1 MKTIITSKIFRV
13 NWYDIAHGLMEAVGG
28 GAVGAL
34 EDAVS
39 THTVD
44 WGIVLNVS
52 IASGSAFLIKRFL
65 TPAQIITP
73 LKTPNN
79 DETK

>member
-52 IASGSAFLIKRFL
+52 IAVINHFI
-65 TPAQIITP
+65 
-73 LKTPNN
+73 
-79 DETK
+79 